1 MVKRRD
7 PLTTFLFGFKIT
19 SGDLALDYKDGTA
32 FFRSVSGLKVQQD
45 VQDYNEGGVSAFT
58 RKIVS
63 QFKWPNIV
71 LSNGFT
77 GDPKIW
83 NFMNKPTRVNAE
95 IVALGHNL
103 KPVCRWEFYNG
114 YPVKWSSSDFD
125 ATKNEVAIE
134 TIEFTHEGLVMNPE
148 PATPPAP
155 PPEPP
160 PAPPEPPVN
169 ANVNF
174 ATNSK
179 TVPSPNAGLDAV
191 ADSVK
196 KKPDKKVKIEGHTD
210 NVGAHAYNMQLS
222 QERADA
228 VKQYLLGRGVT
239 DAQIASCT
247 GYGPDQPIADNSTAA
262 GRAQNRR
269 TTVTDAG

>member
-1 MVKRRD
+1 MKRND
-7 PLTTFLFGFKIT
+7 PITLFQFGFKIT
-19 SGDLALDYKDGTA
+19 SGPLALDSKEGTA

-45 VQDYNEGGVSAFT
+45 VQDYNEGGVVGFT
-58 RKIVS
+58 RKIVA
-63 QFKWPNIV
+63 QFKWPNLV

-77 GDPKIW
+77 GDKKL
-83 NFMNKPTRVNAE
+83 FAFKDVHKRVNGQV
-95 IVALGHNL
+95 IALGAKLN
-103 KPVCRWEFYNG
+103 PVCRWEFYNG
-114 YPVKWSSSDFD
+114 YIVKWTGPDFD

-134 TIEFTHEGLVMNPE
+134 QIEIAHEGLVMNPE
-148 PATPPAP
+148 TVVPPPP

-222 QERADA
+222 QERADS

-269 TTVTDAG
+269 TTVTEDQG